1 MIHINKYIYAPP
13 VVHQVKFISLNS
25 HFQPDHLFKLI
36 KPNSTS
42 YLQQSKPGGTSH
54 FRLHPPYAHMPSVP
68 TEWRFR
74 LHPQPCP
81 CPPPSVPTVSRF
93 RLHPQPCPCPPP
105 SALCAYC
112 IKIFAFTLTRID
124 AGYHDFRLQPTITL
138 IVIRNS
144 EKFNEKSSIHMRTS
158 FVRLFSLFLYIFP
171 VENALNDLSS
181 ISQSKLHTYIC
192 IHSYWSEIP
201 KNLKKNH

>member
-1 MIHINKYIYAPP
+1 MIHINKYIYAH
-13 VVHQVKFISLNS
+13 VHQVKFISLNS

-42 YLQQSKPGGTSH
+42 YLQQSKPGATSQ
-54 FRLHPPYAHMPSVP
+54 FRLHPQYAHVPSVP

-81 CPPPSVPTVSRF
+81 CPPPSLPTVSRF

-112 IKIFAFTLTRID
+112 IKIFAFTLTRMD

-138 IVIRNS
+138 IMIRNS
-144 EKFNEKSSIHMRTS
+144 DKNQVKTFKTYAFTVIAVVLFS
-158 FVRLFSLFLYIFP
+158 FVVFVYFLI
-171 VENALNDLSS
+171 ENVPNDLSS
-181 ISQSKLHTYIC
+181 TWK
-192 IHSYWSEIP
+192 
-201 KNLKKNH
+201 